1 MKKNKFSIPAIFFI
15 VLCILYLVFSL
26 SIYLKPHN
34 IKPLDQKNRI
44 AVATGRLIWQKYNC
58 QACHQLYGLGGY
70 LGPDL
75 TNEYRKL
82 NKNEDALRAF
92 FKGGMK
98 QMPQFNLSKNEE
110 DQLIEF
116 LKSTD
121 ATGNADPRAY
131 KTNSNGMIEQYEK

>member
-1 MKKNKFSIPAIFFI
+1 MKSIKISVPAIFFI
-15 VLCILYLVFSL
+15 ALCLLFLVFSF
-26 SIYLKPHN
+26 SIYLKPYS
-34 IKPLDQKNRI
+34 ISTFQKNEFEL
-44 AVATGRLIWQKYNC
+44 AGKGRLVWQKYNC

-75 TNEYRKL
+75 TNEFRKL

-98 QMPQFNLSKNEE
+98 QMPQFNLSKEE
-110 DQLIEF
+110 EIQLIEF

-121 ATGNADPRAY
+121 ATGNADPRKY
-131 KTNSNGMIEQYEK
+131 KILSNGMTEQYEK